1 MPCQYPGRSLVQ
13 AWIPNA
19 LAAQLRDRATA
30 ADRSIAAEVRCAVRS
45 YLALTSEAA
54 LAGGSAKTVGD
65 DDRAAA
71 A

>member
-30 ADRSIAAEVRCAVRS
+30 ADRSIAA
-45 YLALTSEAA
+45 ALTSEAA